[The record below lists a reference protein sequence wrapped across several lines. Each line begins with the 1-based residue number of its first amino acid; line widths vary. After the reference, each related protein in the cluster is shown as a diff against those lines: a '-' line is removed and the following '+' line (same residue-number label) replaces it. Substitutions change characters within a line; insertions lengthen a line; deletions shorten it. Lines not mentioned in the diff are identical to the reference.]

1 MAAYL
6 GDPSASLSLVVR
18 AQFTEMK
25 TLTLVLTFLLISVAA
40 HGEYESAISE
50 LNADLVSIYES
61 LMAEGQPTNLVGK
74 SLKLTLNLKYSSD
87 RHLLFTDTQ
96 IIIDKNTRYYL
107 VKWKFRPNDVK
118 ALFGKSNVKCKVNG
132 RIVEVIK
139 GATSPHMPYVVVE
152 LVSVEL

>member
-1 MAAYL
+1 
-6 GDPSASLSLVVR
+6 
-18 AQFTEMK
+18 MK
-25 TLTLVLTFLLISVAA
+25 TLSLILAFLLISVAA

-50 LNADLVSIYES
+50 LNADLVPIYES

-74 SLKLTLNLKYSSD
+74 HLKLTLNLKYSSD

-96 IIIDKNTRYYL
+96 IIVDKNTKYYL
-107 VKWKFRPNDVK
+107 IKWKFRPNDVK
-118 ALFGKSNVKCKVNG
+118 VLFGKSNVRCKVNG

-139 GATSPHMPYVVVE
+139 GATTPHMPYVVVE

>member
-1 MAAYL
+1 
-6 GDPSASLSLVVR
+6 
-18 AQFTEMK
+18 MK
-25 TLTLVLTFLLISVAA
+25 TLSLILAFLLISVAA

-50 LNADLVSIYES
+50 LNADLVPIYES

-74 SLKLTLNLKYSSD
+74 YLKLTLDLKYSSD

-96 IIIDKNTRYYL
+96 IIVDKNTKYYL
-107 VKWKFRPNDVK
+107 IKWQFRPNDVK
-118 ALFGKSNVKCKVNG
+118 VLFGKSNVRCKVNG

-139 GATSPHMPYVVVE
+139 GASTPHMPYVVVE

>member
-1 MAAYL
+1 
-6 GDPSASLSLVVR
+6 
-18 AQFTEMK
+18 MK

-139 GATSPHMPYVVVE
+139 GAT
-152 LVSVEL
+152 